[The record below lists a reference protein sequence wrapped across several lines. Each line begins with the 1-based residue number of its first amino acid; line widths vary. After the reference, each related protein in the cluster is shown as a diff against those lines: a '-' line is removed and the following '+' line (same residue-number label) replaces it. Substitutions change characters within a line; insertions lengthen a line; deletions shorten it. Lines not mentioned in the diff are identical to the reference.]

1 MSIPDIAAA
10 VVFAAFA
17 VSYGWGMRGYIIGG
31 EKGAM
36 LPGALLGFSI
46 AFFCGG
52 GQAAPLYPFFCA
64 AGALS
69 MFYGGTEPYAQT
81 MSYILHRDDKNSFAY
96 NNVSK
101 GITGIFLKGAL
112 WYGIAGI
119 LLAMLPGALNGIYKK
134 TDIIVLFLMIPV
146 LSFVGTK
153 IFNSPFDKK
162 NKKFPRIYFSNGSRE
177 EWGGNVLILLSMMI
191 TALIRKDFFAFGAGI
206 SGILFGGLGFTV
218 GLLAYDFNERK
229 HNGKYFF
236 GKLQEKRY
244 IDGWKIMEHT
254 FGAIGGGGTML
265 WFCLN
270 LEHFTALCAHV
281 TLNLNSTSFIKNGTA
296 ADTIFAYA
304 VVGMLL
310 LTAIQYLVSFFVSKK
325 TGKEPD
331 IHIFELIERPLFSAV
346 PLIFVFL
353 GYYRAS
359 CAVALLSVLYVL
371 CEKCG
376 IEWFAEFRNKKIV
389 FAVYALVFIA
399 FAVYFFATFSI
410 SPLLLILVY
419 TFGYTASILYKS
431 HHKEYRIKRKAEGK
445 KIGEYYRSRIT
456 VDAHMFIQCVVI
468 TAIVLAVR

>member
-1 MSIPDIAAA
+1 MSLSAIAAA
-10 VVFAAFA
+10 VLFAGFA

-36 LPGALLGFSI
+36 LPGALLGFAI

-52 GQAAPLYPFFCA
+52 GIAAPLYPFFCA

-81 MSYILHRDDKNSFAY
+81 MSYILRRDDKNSFAY
-96 NNVSK
+96 NNVKK
-101 GITGIFLKGAL
+101 GITGIFLKGGL

-119 LLAMLPGALNGIYKK
+119 VLAMLPGALSGVYTK

-153 IFNSPFDKK
+153 LFNSPFDKV
-162 NKKFPRIYFSNGSRE
+162 NKKYPRLYFSNGSRE
-177 EWGGNVLILLSMMI
+177 EWGGNVLILLAMMAA
-191 TALIRKDFFAFGAGI
+191 ALIRKDFFAFGAAI
-206 SGILFGGLGFTV
+206 AGILFGGIGFTV
-218 GLLAYDFNERK
+218 GLLLYDFNERK
-229 HNGKYFF
+229 HNGRYFF
-236 GKLQEKRY
+236 GKLQEKKY

-254 FGAIGGGGTML
+254 FGAVGGGGVTL

-270 LEHFTALCAHV
+270 AERFTALCTHV
-281 TLNLNSTSFIKNGTA
+281 TLNLNSGSFIKNGTT
-296 ADTIFAYA
+296 ADTVCAFA

-310 LTAIQYLVSFFVSKK
+310 LTAIQYPVSGYITKK

-331 IHIFELIERPLFSAV
+331 IHIFELTERPLFSAV

-376 IEWFAEFRNKKIV
+376 IEWFSEFRNRKIV
-389 FAVYALVFIA
+389 LAVYSLVFIA
-399 FAVYFFATFSI
+399 FAVYFYATFAV
-410 SPLLLILVY
+410 SPVLLILVY
-419 TFGYTASILYKS
+419 TFGYTASVLYKS
-431 HHKEYRIKRKAEGK
+431 HHKEYRMKRKEQGK
-445 KIGEYYRSRIT
+445 GIGEYYKSRIT
-456 VDAHMFIQCVVI
+456 VDMHLFIQCIVI
-468 TAIVLAVR
+468 TAVVLEVR